1 MNLCLRTHPLKS
13 LLAVAGL
20 CGVMTITCSAAEKS
34 PTPDTKPTGKTSKL
48 KSLESEMAKINT
60 QNYGKNIIFASGFE
74 EGAFQFLGGGRPSD
88 NNGPTWAQAQFQSPE
103 YSASF
108 VSQPK
113 PRSGNKALRFEWR
126 TSGLAKTNTSK
137 KAMIHYGK
145 SPLSATTDRW
155 YGFSFYVSSNEFK
168 SEEKGHALIFQLHAT
183 PDFSLNEPWRVPPVS
198 LSLRDGQLR
207 FWHTFDHDQISPKN
221 DNIRPN
227 GKAYTISKQTDLF
240 DHWTDVVVRTKFSL
254 EKKGIAQVW
263 IDGKQVLD
271 IQDIDLGYNDVVGPY
286 PSWGLYSYKGPERRV
301 IYFDEITIGDQN
313 ATYVDVAPGRLD
325 HTQHPL
331 IP

>member
-1 MNLCLRTHPLKS
+1 MFKCSNNHPVKTFW
-13 LLAVAGL
+13 AVAGL
-20 CGVMTITCSAAEKS
+20 CSMLVLPCLAVENSSKPAPVEHVK
-34 PTPDTKPTGKTSKL
+34 TPNLKT
-48 KSLESEMAKINT
+48 LESEMAKINS
-60 QNYGKNIIFASGFE
+60 QDFGENIVFYSGFE
-74 EGAFQFLGGGRPSD
+74 EGVFQFLGGGRPTD
-88 NNGPTWAQAQFQSPE
+88 NAGPTWAQAQFQNPE
-103 YSASF
+103 YSAAI

-113 PRSGNKALRFEWR
+113 PRSGNKAVRFEWR
-126 TSGLAKTNTSK
+126 TSGLAKSNTSK

-145 SPLSATTDRW
+145 SPRSSTSDRW
-155 YGFSFYVSSNEFK
+155 YGFSVYMSSDELK
-168 SEEKGHALIFQLHAT
+168 LEEKSHVLLFQLHGT

-198 LSLRDGQLR
+198 LSLRNGELR